1 MRLTK
6 PNPVKFKYSSQCS
19 ISMLLIATIFSF
31 SLYGQSVKNG
41 NINDAN
47 FDLVAADEFDF
58 AGIWKGYAYEV
69 VWNSSKQE
77 VEKFD
82 IVDSLFN
89 VVFIRLTG
97 FEDKTYEILSL
108 ERKLPIDILPRSLI
122 SLEGNGLQV
131 MGRHFELFYEYQA
144 EVKLYGMDAIQFNI
158 DSPEEDIFF
167 GKQYSPDQDLNIFW
181 EFIRD
186 YPD

>member
-1 MRLTK
+1 M
-6 PNPVKFKYSSQCS
+6 KYCS
-19 ISMLLIATIFSF
+19 ILSLFFATIFALPTYS
-31 SLYGQSVKNG
+31 QSVRSG
-41 NINDAN
+41 NLNDAN
-47 FDLVAADEFDF
+47 FDLIAADEFDF
-58 AGIWKGYAYEV
+58 AGIWKAYAYEV

-97 FEDKTYEILSL
+97 FEDKTYEIVSL
-108 ERKLPIDILPRSLI
+108 DRKLPIDILPRSLI

-144 EVKLYGMDAIQFNI
+144 EIKLYGMDAIQFNI
-158 DSPEEDIFF
+158 DSPEEEIFF

-186 YPD
+186 YPNSKE